1 MITKFLTSQKAVRF
15 IHTYSLENGFPIQL
29 TIGGRDQ
36 ESTGFAWWSGNARLI
51 NLSGKL
57 LGGVFFKYILCVL
70 FCFCEIKAV
79 NLGDFLY
86 LINMFL

>member
-1 MITKFLTSQKAVRF
+1 M
-15 IHTYSLENGFPIQL
+15 LEQACTAWRTVIPIRL

-57 LGGVFFKYILCVL
+57 LGGVIF
-70 FCFCEIKAV
+70 
-79 NLGDFLY
+79 
-86 LINMFL
+86 

>member
-1 MITKFLTSQKAVRF
+1 MFLFAYTVSRTV
-15 IHTYSLENGFPIQL
+15 FPIRL

-57 LGGVFFKYILCVL
+57 LGGVF
-70 FCFCEIKAV
+70 
-79 NLGDFLY
+79 
-86 LINMFL
+86 

>member
-1 MITKFLTSQKAVRF
+1 MHFLHVQFRKRIS
-15 IHTYSLENGFPIQL
+15 PICL

-57 LGGVFFKYILCVL
+57 LGDEFNLIFLCVL
-70 FCFCEIKAV
+70 
-79 NLGDFLY
+79 
-86 LINMFL
+86 